1 MKLFCG
7 AAAAGPSTEH
17 ARRLSPALRCDARAS
32 SRSVGMQFGVALVV
46 TLGIIV
52 ALFASW
58 RIWRGARREARARS
72 AKVLDEIEMEFV
84 NDDMEFD
91 DEEFD
96 GRNP

>member
-1 MKLFCG
+1 M
-7 AAAAGPSTEH
+7 P
-17 ARRLSPALRCDARAS
+17 
-32 SRSVGMQFGVALVV
+32 
-46 TLGIIV
+46 
-52 ALFASW
+52 
-58 RIWRGARREARARS
+58 S